1 MGHVLIKRAVTSE
14 VEHRFRSMLAGERL
28 TLKLLQGVPGCPR
41 LLDDSSASD
50 ELRIADF
57 GGSLLSQLG
66 LPAAVSLDQFL
77 RIAETL
83 AADLA
88 AIHGRRIIHK
98 NLRPESILIRPD
110 DLSLQIINF
119 DIATRFAVEEPDF
132 EAAGYSL
139 EQLRYASPEQ
149 TGLMNRP
156 VDYRT
161 DLYSLGATLYA
172 LATGAPPFA
181 ETDGRALIHAH
192 LTQEPRPPQDKANW
206 LPEPVARLILILLAK
221 EPDNRY
227 QSAAGLLRDLQ
238 ALRMAHEENRPLDTV
253 RLRTNDLPLSP
264 QRPRHLHGR
273 NHELTAL
280 MNAYSATQRGGS
292 HGVFVAGYSGVGKT
306 SLILEMRRSIDPGKG
321 WFVQCKFDQFQNQ
334 PFLAPAQSLGQLC
347 QSLIEEPESSPETWR
362 QRLLNA
368 LGPDAS
374 AVFGVIPELAEL
386 LQPLPAV
393 SELDPI
399 RSTVRLRGLLLA
411 LIRAV
416 AAPSRPLVIFLDDL
430 QWADQPSLG

>member
-1 MGHVLIKRAVTSE
+1 
-14 VEHRFRSMLAGERL
+14 
-28 TLKLLQGVPGCPR
+28 
-41 LLDDSSASD
+41 
-50 ELRIADF
+50 
-57 GGSLLSQLG
+57 
-66 LPAAVSLDQFL
+66 
-77 RIAETL
+77 
-83 AADLA
+83 
-88 AIHGRRIIHK
+88 
-98 NLRPESILIRPD
+98 
-110 DLSLQIINF
+110 
-119 DIATRFAVEEPDF
+119 
-132 EAAGYSL
+132 
-139 EQLRYASPEQ
+139 
-149 TGLMNRP
+149 
-156 VDYRT
+156 
-161 DLYSLGATLYA
+161 
-172 LATGAPPFA
+172 
-181 ETDGRALIHAH
+181 
-192 LTQEPRPPQDKANW
+192 
-206 LPEPVARLILILLAK
+206 
-221 EPDNRY
+221 
-227 QSAAGLLRDLQ
+227 
-238 ALRMAHEENRPLDTV
+238 MAHEENRPLDTV

-321 WFVQCKFDQFQNQ
+321 WFVQGKFDQFQNQ